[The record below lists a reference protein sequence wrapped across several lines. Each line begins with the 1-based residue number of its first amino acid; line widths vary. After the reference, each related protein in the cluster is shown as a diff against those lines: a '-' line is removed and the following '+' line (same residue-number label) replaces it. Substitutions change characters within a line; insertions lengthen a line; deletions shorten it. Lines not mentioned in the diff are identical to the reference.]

1 MTTVK
6 WDGEM
11 NVRPMDRASY
21 WSRDGKHNVTVLR
34 LQKNNALVQY
44 DFEWPPRQRWIRIAR
59 LNVITRHT

>member
-1 MTTVK
+1 
-6 WDGEM
+6 M

-34 LQKNNALVQY
+34 LHKRNALVQY

-59 LNVITRHT
+59 LHAITRHA